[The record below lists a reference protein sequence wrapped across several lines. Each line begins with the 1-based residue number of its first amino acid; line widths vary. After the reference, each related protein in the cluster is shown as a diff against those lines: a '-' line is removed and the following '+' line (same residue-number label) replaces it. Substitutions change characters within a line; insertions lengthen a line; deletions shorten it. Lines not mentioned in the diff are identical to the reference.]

1 MSKVTKTYL
10 ILNHLK
16 TFGRISSMEAFERYK
31 ATRLSAVIFNLRKK
45 HIIDTEM
52 VPFDGGRYALYH
64 YRREWDFDAL
74 HEPEERELFDMCNGE
89 SE

>member
-1 MSKVTKTYL
+1 MQKERVMSKVTKTYL

-31 ATRLSAVIFNLRKK
+31 ATRLSAVIFNLRQH

-52 VPFDGGRYALYH
+52 VPFDGSRYGLYH
-64 YRREWDFDAL
+64 YR
-74 HEPEERELFDMCNGE
+74 GE
-89 SE
+89 IE

>member
-1 MSKVTKTYL
+1 MSKHLLNINDLEEGKEVTLKKLTKTYL

-31 ATRLSAVIFNLRKK
+31 ATRLSAVIFNLRQH

-52 VPFDGGRYALYH
+52 VPFDGGRYGLYH
-64 YRREWDFDAL
+64 YRG
-74 HEPEERELFDMCNGE
+74 EL
-89 SE
+89 